1 MLASPSSRP
10 KKDLYSL
17 PKVKEICAGNA
28 GDKVTRSIGEARIH
42 CWHQSPG
49 SWVNVWRI
57 RHAQMFGAPAPQTID
72 DTI

>member
-28 GDKVTRSIGEARIH
+28 GDQVTRTSH
-42 CWHQSPG
+42 CWHRSPG
-49 SWVNVWRI
+49 SWVNFWDI
-57 RHAQMFGAPAPQTID
+57 QHAQMFGAPAPQTID